1 MSQAVSAAGP
11 GAQRAQRA
19 RWLVL
24 AVGSVA
30 AVTAV
35 ATAADQ
41 AGSAARQD
49 WPPFLLVTGLL
60 VLGQVAWEDGLFQAA
75 GEWIGGQVRR
85 SAGLLLAS
93 AALVA
98 IVTAVLN
105 LDTSV
110 AFLTPVLLHA
120 ARRRRIAEAPLLYLS
135 VFLANGAS
143 LLLPG
148 SNLTNLIVLGRVH
161 ESGADFAR
169 HMLPVWLAS
178 VAAVTIVVLVA
189 FRKELAP
196 GPRMGPGTATGP
208 IPAPRIGVGL
218 AAVAAAIVAVVV
230 LPPAPMALAVAG
242 LGAAAMARRLWEHRI
257 AWHRAAAGLN
267 LPVVIGLFGLAVGLG
282 TLGRVWSGPAD
293 LLATMSSWES
303 AAFAGALER
312 GVQQPARRL
321 SARRPHPQGPLRLAD
336 RAQPRTESRRHRS
349 PRRAVVAPGRPV
361 GGSTT
366 VVGPHDAPRAGG
378 RPGLD
383 GRGARGARRGPLSP
397 PGCARWKP
405 RPGRKEGRVAAPRAP
420 ASVPWT
426 TASRD
431 TRHPPP

>member
-1 MSQAVSAAGP
+1 MSRAVLAAGR
-11 GAQRAQRA
+11 GAPPA
-19 RWLVL
+19 RWLIL

-30 AVTAV
+30 AVIA
-35 ATAADQ
+35 AAAAADQ

-60 VLGQVAWEDGLFQAA
+60 ILGQVAWEDGLFQAA
-75 GEWIGGQVRR
+75 GEWIGGKVRR

-93 AALVA
+93 AVLVA

-120 ARRRRIAEAPLLYLS
+120 ARRRRITEAPLLYLS
-135 VFLANGAS
+135 VLLANGAS

-196 GPRMGPGTATGP
+196 SPEPATGP
-208 IPAPRIGVGL
+208 TPTPRIGVGL
-218 AAVAAAIVAVVV
+218 ACVAAAIVAVVV
-230 LPPAPMALAVAG
+230 LPPAPMALAIGG
-242 LGAAAMARRLWEHRI
+242 LGAAAMGRRLWERRI

-267 LPVVIGLFGLAVGLG
+267 LPVVVGLFGLAVGLG

-303 AAFAGALER
+303 AAFAGALSA
-312 GVQQPARRL
+312 VCNNLPAASL
-321 SARRPHPQGPLRLAD
+321 LAARTPKDPYALLIGLNLGPNLVVTGALAGLLWLQVGRLA
-336 RAQPRTESRRHRS
+336 
-349 PRRAVVAPGRPV
+349 
-361 GGSTT
+361 
-366 VVGPHDAPRAGG
+366 
-378 RPGLD
+378 
-383 GRGARGARRGPLSP
+383 GARPSWTRMTRLGVVVVPVSMAAALGAL
-397 PGCARWKP
+397 
-405 RPGRKEGRVAAPRAP
+405 AAA
-420 ASVPWT
+420 
-426 TASRD
+426 
-431 TRHPPP
+431 H